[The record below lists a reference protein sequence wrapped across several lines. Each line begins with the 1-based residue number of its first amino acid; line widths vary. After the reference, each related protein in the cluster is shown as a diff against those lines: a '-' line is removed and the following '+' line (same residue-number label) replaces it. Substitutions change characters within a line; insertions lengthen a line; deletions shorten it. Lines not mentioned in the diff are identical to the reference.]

1 MINVSPAEEEEVE
14 VDVEERGEKEEG
26 SEHNQSGDEN
36 PSTSLEHSKQ
46 EVRMELMRFYHV
58 TTINLNVFY
67 SIVM

>member
-46 EVRMELMRFYHV
+46 EVRMELMRQPFHILSLHNHKFKCV
-58 TTINLNVFY
+58 L
-67 SIVM
+67 